1 MREIIKSLTGKETSG
16 GLLLVLA
23 TLLAMLVANSP
34 LRPWYDDLFSLP
46 IEIRVGALGI
56 AKPMLLWINDGL
68 MALFFLLIGL
78 EVKREFLI
86 GQLSSRE
93 QMVLPGIAAVGG
105 MLVPAL
111 IYVAINLG
119 DSQALH
125 GWAIPAATDIA
136 FALGVLALLGERVP
150 VSLKVFLMALA
161 IMDDLGAI
169 IIIALFYSGDLSTW
183 MLVMAG
189 IFMLVLVLLNLLHVD
204 RLSIYLVVGVALWVC
219 VLKSGVHATL
229 AGVAVA
235 LVIPLRARP
244 DGEKLLE
251 HLEHAIHPWST
262 YVILPCFAFA
272 NAGIPLGGM
281 GLADLL
287 EPVSLGIALGLVV
300 GKLVGVFGFAWLSI
314 KLGLA
319 RLPERATFA
328 QLFGV
333 AALCGIGFTM
343 SLFIGGL
350 AFEHSGSDSLV
361 AYRIGILLGSF
372 ISALLGLSILA
383 GTSNK
388 SGP

>member
-1 MREIIKSLTGKETSG
+1 LRVFIKSLAGKETIG
-16 GLLLVLA
+16 GVLLIIA
-23 TLLAMLVANSP
+23 TLMAMLVANSP
-34 LRPWYDDLFSLP
+34 LRSWYDEMLSLP
-46 IEIRVGALGI
+46 IEIRVGALEI

-86 GQLSSRE
+86 GHLSSRE
-93 QMVLPGIAAVGG
+93 QMVLPGIAAIGG

-111 IYVAINLG
+111 IYVAITRDDPL
-119 DSQALH
+119 ALH

-169 IIIALFYSGDLSTW
+169 IIIALFYSGDLSTG
-183 MLVMAG
+183 MLVMAAV
-189 IFMLVLVLLNLLHVD
+189 FLLVLVLLNLLQVE
-204 RLSIYLVVGVALWVC
+204 RLSIYLAVGVALWVC

-229 AGVAVA
+229 AGVAIA

-251 HLEHAIHPWST
+251 HLEHSIHPWST
-262 YVILPCFAFA
+262 YFILPCFAFA

-281 GLADLL
+281 GLVDLL
-287 EPVSLGIALGLVV
+287 EPVSLGIALGLIF
-300 GKLVGVFGFAWLSI
+300 GKLVGVFGFSWLSI
-314 KLGLA
+314 KLGMA
-319 RLPERATFA
+319 SLPDRANFA
-328 QLFGV
+328 QLFGI

-350 AFEHSGSDSLV
+350 AFEHSGTDYLL
-361 AYRIGILLGSF
+361 AYRIGILGGSLVA
-372 ISALLGLSILA
+372 ALLGLLLLSVA
-383 GTSNK
+383 TQK
-388 SGP
+388 SGH